1 MQVRLRPADRVIA
14 AEAGRALCSYYRELG
29 RRFPWRSERDPYR
42 VAVAEILLQKTRAEV
57 VVPALKELLDRYP
70 APAALSAAALEE
82 IESVIRH
89 LGLSN
94 KRAAH
99 LKHLGTYLALH
110 GTGDLADRTTAM
122 RVPGIGAYGASAIA
136 CFAHGRP
143 LGIVDCNSRRI
154 IARVFGVRKQTWRR
168 LAALADAI
176 ALSGGDPRST
186 NYGLLDLGAS
196 VCTRVPKCQACPLKG
211 LCKWARAKSVHRD
224 PLMRAAAGNGSSSS
238 DGDVFS

>member
-1 MQVRLRPADRVIA
+1 MVA
-14 AEAGRALCSYYRELG
+14 AEAGRALCSYYREFG
-29 RRFPWRSERDPYR
+29 RQFPWRSERDPYR

-57 VVPALKELLDRYP
+57 VVPALKELLDRYHT
-70 APAALSAAALEE
+70 PAALSAAPLSD

-99 LKHLGTYLALH
+99 LKHLGMYLALH

-136 CFAHGRP
+136 CFAHGLP

-176 ALSGGDPRST
+176 ALSGDDPRST
-186 NYGLLDLGAS
+186 NYGLLDLGALL
-196 VCTRVPKCQACPLKG
+196 CTRVPKCQACPLKG
-211 LCKWARAKSVHRD
+211 LCKWGRAKSAHRD
-224 PLMRAAAGNGSSSS
+224 PLTRATAGTSNASNG
-238 DGDVFS
+238 GAFS